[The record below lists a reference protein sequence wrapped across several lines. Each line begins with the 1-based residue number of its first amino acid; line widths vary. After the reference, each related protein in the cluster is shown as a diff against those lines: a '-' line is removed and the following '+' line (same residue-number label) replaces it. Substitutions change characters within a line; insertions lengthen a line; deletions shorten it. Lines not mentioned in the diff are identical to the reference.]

1 MDSDRIV
8 LDRESFKAL
17 AVDTRINI
25 LKSLDERPH
34 TLTELAAVLSLSH
47 GTVKE
52 HLEILESSNLIL
64 KQDEGRK
71 WKYYTLTDKGKT
83 LVNPRGATV
92 FFSFMFSLV
101 ATLILGLSLMIRKFL
116 ESKSDNLMM
125 LRTESDAIM
134 PMVANEVQ
142 IRNTPD
148 ALLIVF
154 LLMTIVTIVL
164 FIVSIRKERQ
174 KIV

>member
-17 AVDTRINI
+17 AVDSRINI
-25 LKSLDERPH
+25 LKHLDERPH

-52 HLEILESSNLIL
+52 HLEVLESSSLIL

-71 WKYYTLTDKGKT
+71 WKYYTLTDKGRT

-92 FFSFMFSLV
+92 FFSFMFSLI
-101 ATLILGLSLMIRKFL
+101 ATLILGLSLMIRTFL
-116 ESKSDNLMM
+116 ESKSDNFMM
-125 LRTESDAIM
+125 LRTESDAMM
-134 PMVANEVQ
+134 PMIANEVP
-142 IRNTPD
+142 ITNTPD
-148 ALLIVF
+148 ALFIVF
-154 LLMTIVTIVL
+154 LLVSIVTIAL
-164 FIVSIRKERQ
+164 FIVAIKQERQ